1 MNRNWIAVASAQH
14 VRLGRAMGFMQVC
27 HGKEPPLRRI
37 RPGDMVVYYS
47 PTERFGE
54 RVALQA
60 FTAMGKVLVG
70 EPYQVDMGGG
80 FHPFRRDVQWL
91 EANETSI
98 VPLLSRL
105 EFSAGRKNWGYQLRF
120 GLVEISDRDFGL
132 IAAAMATGR
141 Q

>member
-1 MNRNWIAVASAQH
+1 
-14 VRLGRAMGFMQVC
+14 MGFMQVC

-47 PTERFGE
+47 PTERLGE
-54 RVALQA
+54 RRPLKS
-60 FTAMGKVLVG
+60 FTAMGKVLAG
-70 EPYQVDMGGG
+70 EPYQVDMGDG
-80 FHPFRRDVQWL
+80 FCPFRRDVRWL

-120 GLVEISDRDFGL
+120 GLFEISDHDFDL
-132 IAAAMATGR
+132 IEAAMEAG
-141 Q
+141 